1 MTLLIVDDEIYT
13 IQGILDRVNWQEHG
27 FDQVLTANSYSQ
39 AVNIIISHNVDVLL
53 SDIEMPHGSGL
64 DLVKWVKEHS
74 PETECVFL
82 TCHDDFNYAKHA
94 INMKCLDYVL
104 KPASK
109 TVLDDVLRKAVNT
122 VEQKRK
128 DETYK
133 RYGKQYIE
141 NIKEHSGIEKKEDV
155 VEKTESY
162 IRDHISESL
171 TVEQLA
177 KMVFLSSDH
186 LTRLFKKKH
195 GITVIDYITQQRLT
209 LAKEL
214 LEQNDLSISSV
225 AATVGYS
232 DYSYFA
238 KIFKKTFGVTPRE
251 WQSRSR

>member
-1 MTLLIVDDEIYT
+1 MRYIQ

-109 TVLDDVLRKAVNT
+109 TVLDDVLRKAEKT

-128 DETYK
+128 DET
-133 RYGKQYIE
+133 
-141 NIKEHSGIEKKEDV
+141 
-155 VEKTESY
+155 
-162 IRDHISESL
+162 
-171 TVEQLA
+171 
-177 KMVFLSSDH
+177 
-186 LTRLFKKKH
+186 
-195 GITVIDYITQQRLT
+195 
-209 LAKEL
+209 
-214 LEQNDLSISSV
+214 
-225 AATVGYS
+225 
-232 DYSYFA
+232 
-238 KIFKKTFGVTPRE
+238 
-251 WQSRSR
+251 